1 MNRTGCVTEIGIME
15 LTAHA
20 KINWDLHVLGKRP
33 DGFHEVD
40 TVMVSVGLA
49 DRLVIEPAENFTLTC
64 SDPGLPCDDSNLV
77 TKAAKA
83 LAKAAGIEPKA
94 RIYLEKKVPAGG
106 GLGGG
111 SSDAATA
118 LLGLNELW
126 NLHWP
131 RERLCEIAATLGS
144 DIGFFLWGGWAR
156 CRGRGEFV
164 EPIPGSER
172 WPSARL
178 FLILPPLSVPTPP
191 VYKALNAPPL
201 DPSKSSLRNLTALA
215 DNINLLLVCLT
226 QGRPFSS
233 WPDNGLQG
241 AACVV
246 EPKLAN
252 LQQALGEWYPGR
264 WQMSGSGAV
273 HVMLPE
279 SREDAKAVQE
289 RISTAM
295 KFDVRVVETS
305 TITPCFSP
313 RR

>member
-1 MNRTGCVTEIGIME
+1 ME

-49 DRLVIEPAENFTLTC
+49 DRLVVEAADAFTLTC

-83 LAKAAGIEPKA
+83 LAKAAGVEPRA
-94 RIYLEKKVPAGG
+94 RIHLEKRVPAGG

-111 SSDAATA
+111 SSDAANA

-126 NLHWP
+126 RQGWT
-131 RERLCEIAATLGS
+131 RERLSEIAATFGS

-156 CRGRGEFV
+156 CRGRGEIV
-164 EPIPGSER
+164 EPIPGSAA
-172 WPSARL
+172 WPAARL
-178 FLILPPLSVPTPP
+178 FLLLPALSVPTPP
-191 VYKALNAPPL
+191 VYKALNAPPW
-201 DPSKSSLRNLTALA
+201 DPSKKRLRNLTSLA
-215 DNINLLLVCLT
+215 DNINLLLVCL
-226 QGRPFSS
+226 GKDEPFAS
-233 WPDNGLQG
+233 WPDNGLQQ

-246 EPKLAN
+246 EPRLEALQKALA
-252 LQQALGEWYPGR
+252 EWFPGR

-273 HVMLPE
+273 HVVLPGPNE
-279 SREDAKAVQE
+279 KAEAVQD
-289 RISTAM
+289 RIDAAM
-295 KFDVRVVETS
+295 PYAVRVVETN

-313 RR
+313 RP